1 MMAAWSKGI
10 CARLHSLNQITS
22 TREDNIMAVVDIVLN
37 ERDHSRLQGEYSKM
51 CENWPRTGHGSLPPT
66 FEQWLGTR
74 IAEVEAKAPPA
85 ELDDARIF
93 DALERLV
100 TSLPQH
106 GFSFAHVA
114 RHGTPRDEA
123 ARNLAQLLVRDFRLP
138 AQYGKRLEELF
149 AHYAKDAR
157 EVADQ
162 AQLTITN
169 LTFGALNE
177 AYRQLAER
185 TETALPRLGPD
196 RAIGRIEG
204 GAAILVE
211 MEVLNRD
218 SAREK
223 TNTFKVIARSQPK
236 STWVGKIFK
245 SGDADE

>member
-1 MMAAWSKGI
+1 
-10 CARLHSLNQITS
+10 
-22 TREDNIMAVVDIVLN
+22 MAVVEIVLN

-51 CENWPRTGHGSLPPT
+51 CEDWSRSGRHKLPPT
-66 FEQWLGTR
+66 FAQWLGTR
-74 IAEVEAKAPPA
+74 AAEAEAQTAPEA
-85 ELDDARIF
+85 LDNARLF
-93 DALERLV
+93 DALERFV
-100 TSLPQH
+100 TSLPQQ

-114 RHGTPRDEA
+114 KRAASREEA
-123 ARNLAQLLVRDFRLP
+123 AKNLAQALVRDFHLP

-177 AYRQLAER
+177 AYRQLAGR

-196 RAIGRIEG
+196 RAIGRVEG

-223 TNTFKVIARSQPK
+223 TNTFKTIARNQPK
-236 STWVGKIFK
+236 GNWVGKMFK
-245 SGDADE
+245 SSDADE